1 MKKKQSSKKPVS
13 VAKGNLPGNYQV
25 IGKRVSRV
33 DAWKKVTGQEQ
44 YMEDIK
50 IPYALWGKILRSPH
64 AHAKIL
70 KIDTNKAER
79 LPGVKSVITFKDIP
93 PYKIGYSIHA
103 DKYALCKDKVRY
115 VGDEVAAVAAVDE
128 ATAEKALN
136 QILVDYEILQPVI
149 DPLQAMKPEAARLH
163 EERSSNISVESHYE
177 YGSTAKG
184 FKDADHI
191 FEDTFET
198 QRQCHVCMET
208 HGCIASWNMDNSLSV
223 WTPTQIP
230 HLMKRFLA
238 KAFKLPFNKVRINK
252 VGVGGAFG
260 ARTDLFPYDII
271 ASCLSKKTGR
281 PVKLILS
288 REEEFFATVTRHP
301 SVVTIKTGVKGNK
314 ITTRQV
320 KAILNAGAY
329 ATQSGNVLGSLG
341 WKGANYYRTENYKF
355 DGYAALTNTAIC
367 SAYRGYGGPQIGFAL
382 ESQIDMITEKL
393 NLDPVAF
400 RLNNANRK
408 GDITIS
414 GCEFRSCGLTECIQK
429 TTESIGWDKKK
440 KRNKGRGMAI
450 GFGETSWRG
459 AYYDDSDVS
468 TAIVKM
474 NMDGTVHVIVG
485 GAEIGVGYDTAMAQ
499 IAAETLGVP
508 FEHVSVHSGD
518 TDLAAYDYGLYGTR
532 GTLTSG
538 AAVKLAAEEVNRQL
552 LQAGSELLRVSEK
565 DLSVV
570 SQKICVK
577 KNLKKAVSLSEI
589 ADYIYSGKGLAL
601 IGKGI
606 YAPETNLPD
615 ETAYIQPPGPAPAY
629 LFGAV
634 ALEVE
639 VDQQTGQFKIGN
651 VAAAIDCGKAV
662 NPSAAE
668 GQIEGDL
675 YHGLGM
681 ATVEPGLTYDESGAP
696 NYKHLVDHKTL
707 TSADMP
713 PIDSILVES
722 NDPVGPFG
730 IKGISQVTTSTVG
743 AALANGIYDATG
755 IRIKELPIT
764 PEKILEALKK
774 KTAM

>member
-1 MKKKQSSKKPVS
+1 MKKRQHAKP
-13 VAKGNLPGNYQV
+13 NLPGSFQV
-25 IGKRVSRV
+25 IGKRVPRV

-44 YMEDIK
+44 YTEDIK
-50 IPYALWGKILRSPH
+50 LPNSLWGKILRSPY
-64 AHAKIL
+64 AHAIL
-70 KIDTNKAER
+70 KKIDTSKAEKIS
-79 LPGVKSVITFKDIP
+79 GVKAVITFKDIP
-93 PYKIGYSIHA
+93 PYKLGYSIHA

-115 VGDEVAAVAAVDE
+115 IGDEIAAVAAVDE
-128 ATAEKALN
+128 ATAERAVNL
-136 QILVDYEILQPVI
+136 IRVDYEVLQPVI
-149 DPLQAMKPEAARLH
+149 DPMQALKLEAPHLH
-163 EERSSNISVESHYE
+163 AERSSNISVESHYE
-177 YGSTAKG
+177 YGNTAKG

-198 QRQCHVCMET
+198 QRQCHVCMEI
-208 HGCIASWNMDNSLSV
+208 HGCVASWNKDGSLAV
-223 WTPTQIP
+223 WTSTQIP
-230 HLMKRFLA
+230 HLLKRFLA
-238 KAFKLPFNKVRINK
+238 KAFQLPFNKVCINK

-260 ARTDLFPYDII
+260 SRTDLFPYDII
-271 ASCLSKKTGR
+271 TACLSKKTGR
-281 PVKLILS
+281 PVKLILA
-288 REEEFFATVTRHP
+288 REEEFAATVTRHP
-301 SVVTIKTGVKGNK
+301 SLVTIKTGIKDNK

-320 KAILNAGAY
+320 KAVLNAGAY

-355 DGYAALTNTAIC
+355 DGYSVLTNTAIS

-382 ESQIDMITEKL
+382 ESQIDIIAEKL
-393 NLDPVAF
+393 NLDPVEF
-400 RLNNANRK
+400 RLNNANRE

-429 TTESIGWDKKK
+429 ATKSIGWNK
-440 KRNKGRGMAI
+440 KRRRHKGKGMAI

-468 TAIVKM
+468 VATVKM

-499 IAAETLGVP
+499 IAAEALGVK

-518 TDLAAYDYGLYGTR
+518 TDMAAYDYGLYGSR

-538 AAVKLAAEEVNRQL
+538 AAVKLAAEEVDRQL
-552 LQAGSELLRVSEK
+552 RQAGSELLGVPEK
-565 DLSVV
+565 DLAAAN
-570 SQKICVK
+570 QRLCVK
-577 KNLKKAVSLSEI
+577 KNPKKAVSILEI
-589 ADYIYSGKGLAL
+589 AEHIYVNKGLAL

-615 ETAYIQPPGPAPAY
+615 ETAYIQPIGPAPAY
-629 LFGAV
+629 IFGAV

-639 VDQQTGQFKIGN
+639 IDRQSGRFNIGKL
-651 VAAAIDCGKAV
+651 AAAVDCGKAV

-675 YHGLGM
+675 HHGLGM
-681 ATVEPGLTYDESGAP
+681 ATVEPGLTYDESGTP
-696 NYKHLVDHKTL
+696 HNNYMADHKVL
-707 TSADMP
+707 TAADMP

-730 IKGISQVTTSTVG
+730 IKGISQITTSTIG
-743 AALANGIYDATG
+743 AALANAIYDATG
-755 IRIKELPIT
+755 VRIKELPIT
-764 PEKILEALKK
+764 PEKILEAF
-774 KTAM
+774 KTSL